1 MTKKIVLTGLCLG
14 MTMSVAFAKTYLIDI
29 REPGEIAETG
39 KVQGALNADY
49 RSPDFIGQIKA
60 LNISPTDKVQLYCR
74 TGIRAGR
81 AKEELEAL
89 GYKDIEN
96 LGGYDDAAKKLNL
109 PLVK

>member
-1 MTKKIVLTGLCLG
+1 MTKKIIFAGLCLG
-14 MTMSVAFAKTYLIDI
+14 MTMSVAFAKTYLLDI

-39 KVQGALNADY
+39 KVQGALNVDY
-49 RSPDFIGQIKA
+49 RSHDFIKQIKA

-96 LGGYDDAAKKLNL
+96 LGGYEDAAKKLNL
-109 PLVK
+109 PLTK